1 LQKPDEM
8 TACSRVFNVKT
19 MRGDFMKLV
28 VLKGGDDAVLLVQ
41 CARSAAE
48 STRVAG
54 AVALSGDGLHWV
66 LVNVS
71 PSVATQ
77 LSTDARLL
85 RHPGLPDA
93 AVRAVVLTD
102 AQVDHVTGLL
112 SLRDGAPIHLYAT
125 PAVFEELTHALP
137 VLPLL
142 EHYCGVQW
150 HVIPVAGE
158 SREAVF
164 HIEGQ
169 PTLEFTAV
177 ATDGPLPRHAA
188 QPASAEVGETIALAV
203 RDLVTG
209 QRFFC
214 ARSLAA
220 AGFEAVAWMQQA
232 DCLLLADDRVDGW
245 PEAGVF
251 QPPGLG
257 VLAQLDRVQARR
269 KVLMAM
275 PAWDAGPG
283 RSLLDL
289 ARHGIEL
296 AADRME
302 IDL

>member
-1 LQKPDEM
+1 
-8 TACSRVFNVKT
+8 
-19 MRGDFMKLV
+19 MKLV
-28 VLKGGDDAVLLVQ
+28 VLKGGDEAVPLAQ
-41 CARSAAE
+41 CARAVPF
-48 STRVAG
+48 STRAPG
-54 AVALSGDGLHWV
+54 AVALSGDGQRWV

-77 LSTDARLL
+77 LATDARLL
-85 RHPGLPDA
+85 RHRGLPDA
-93 AVRAVVLTD
+93 SVRAVVLTD

-125 PAVFEELTHALP
+125 PAVFEELTHTLP

-169 PTLEFTAV
+169 PALEFTAV
-177 ATDGPLPRHAA
+177 ATDGPLPRHAS
-188 QPASAEVGETIALAV
+188 QPASAAVGETIALAV

-214 ARSLAA
+214 AGSLAA
-220 AGFEAVAWMQQA
+220 AGFEAVEWMRQA
-232 DCLLLADDRVDGW
+232 DCLLLGDDRVDAW
-245 PEAGVF
+245 PDEAVSGAAC
-251 QPPGLG
+251 LTM
-257 VLAQLDRVQARR
+257 LAQLDRRGARR
-269 KVLMAM
+269 TLLMGLSGSGGRVAL
-275 PAWDAGPG
+275 PAG
-283 RSLLDL
+283 DL
-289 ARHGIEL
+289 ALHGVEL

>member
-1 LQKPDEM
+1 MK
-8 TACSRVFNVKT
+8 
-19 MRGDFMKLV
+19 GGFMKLV
-28 VLKGGDDAVLLVQ
+28 VLKGGEEVVPLTQ
-41 CARSAAE
+41 CARSASA
-48 STRVAG
+48 STRAPG
-54 AVALSGDGLHWV
+54 AIALSGDGLHWV

-85 RHPGLPDA
+85 RHTGLPDA
-93 AVRAVVLTD
+93 VVRAVVLTD

-164 HIEGQ
+164 QIEGQ

-209 QRFFC
+209 QRVFC

-220 AGFEAVAWMQQA
+220 AGFEAVEWMQQA
-232 DCLLLADDRVDGW
+232 DCLLLGDDRVDAW
-245 PEAGVF
+245 SDEAASGTAGQGMF
-251 QPPGLG
+251 
-257 VLAQLDRVQARR
+257 AQLDRVGARR

-275 PAWDAGPG
+275 PEWDAGQG
-283 RSLLDL
+283 RPAADL
-289 ARHGIEL
+289 ARHGVEL

-302 IDL
+302 INL

>member
-1 LQKPDEM
+1 
-8 TACSRVFNVKT
+8 
-19 MRGDFMKLV
+19 MKLV
-28 VLKGGDDAVLLVQ
+28 VLKGGDEAVPLAQ
-41 CARSAAE
+41 CARAGLT
-48 STRVAG
+48 STRAPG

-66 LVNVS
+66 LINVS

-93 AVRAVVLTD
+93 AVRAVVLMD

-188 QPASAEVGETIALAV
+188 QPASGQVGETIALAV

-220 AGFEAVAWMQQA
+220 AGFEAVEWMQQA
-232 DCLLLADDRVDGW
+232 DCLLLGDDRVDVW
-245 PEAGVF
+245 PDDGNPGV
-251 QPPGLG
+251 QGLG
-257 VLAQLDRVQARR
+257 MLAQLDRVGARR

-275 PAWDAGPG
+275 PDWDAGPVRLHG
-283 RSLLDL
+283 EL
-289 ARHGIEL
+289 ARHGVEL

>member
-1 LQKPDEM
+1 
-8 TACSRVFNVKT
+8 
-19 MRGDFMKLV
+19 MKLV
-28 VLKGGDDAVLLVQ
+28 VLKGGDEAVPLTHRTRGVPT
-41 CARSAAE
+41 
-48 STRVAG
+48 STRAPG
-54 AVALSGDGLHWV
+54 AVALSGDGQHWV

-102 AQVDHVTGLL
+102 AQIDHVTGLL
-112 SLRDGAPIHLYAT
+112 SLRDGVPIHLYAT

-137 VLPLL
+137 VLPML

-158 SREAVF
+158 AREAVF

-177 ATDGPLPRHAA
+177 ATDGPLPRHVA
-188 QPASAEVGETIALAV
+188 QPTSAEVGHTIALAV

-220 AGFEAVAWMQQA
+220 AGLEAFEWMRQA
-232 DCLLLADDRVDGW
+232 DCLLLGDDRIDAW
-245 PEAGVF
+245 PDTAEPDRAAL
-251 QPPGLG
+251 QL
-257 VLAQLDRVQARR
+257 LAQLDRVGTCR

-275 PAWDAGPG
+275 PRWDASGG
-283 RSLLDL
+283 RGDL
-289 ARHGIEL
+289 AHHGVEL
-296 AADRME
+296 AEDRME
-302 IDL
+302 IEL

>member
-1 LQKPDEM
+1 
-8 TACSRVFNVKT
+8 
-19 MRGDFMKLV
+19 MKLV
-28 VLKGGDDAVLLVQ
+28 VLKGGDEAVPLAQ
-41 CARSAAE
+41 CARAGPV
-48 STRVAG
+48 STRAPG
-54 AVALSGDGLHWV
+54 AVALSGDGQRWV

-77 LSTDARLL
+77 LTTDARLL
-85 RHPGLPDA
+85 RHRGLPDA

-125 PAVFEELTHALP
+125 PAVFEELTHTLP

-169 PTLEFTAV
+169 PSLEFTAV

-188 QPASAEVGETIALAV
+188 QPSSAAVGETIALAV

-220 AGFEAVAWMQQA
+220 AGFEAVEWMQQA
-232 DCLLLADDRVDGW
+232 DCLLLGDDRVDAW
-245 PEAGVF
+245 PEEVSSDTARLTMF
-251 QPPGLG
+251 
-257 VLAQLDRVQARR
+257 AQLDRLGARR
-269 KVLMAM
+269 KLLMGM
-275 PAWDAGPG
+275 SEWGVGVTLPVG
-283 RSLLDL
+283 DL
-289 ARHGIEL
+289 ALHGVEL

-302 IDL
+302 INL

>member
-1 LQKPDEM
+1 
-8 TACSRVFNVKT
+8 
-19 MRGDFMKLV
+19 MKLV
-28 VLKGGDDAVLLVQ
+28 VLKGGDQAVPLAQ
-41 CARSAAE
+41 CARAG
-48 STRVAG
+48 STRAPG
-54 AVALSGDGLHWV
+54 AVALSGDGLCWV

-71 PSVATQ
+71 PPVAMQ

-85 RHPGLPDA
+85 RHRGLPDA
-93 AVRAVVLTD
+93 AVRAIVLTD

-125 PAVFEELTHALP
+125 PTVFEELTHTLP

-188 QPASAEVGETIALAV
+188 QPASAAVGETIALAV

-214 ARSLAA
+214 AGSLAA
-220 AGFEAVAWMQQA
+220 AGFEAVEWMRQA
-232 DCLLLADDRVDGW
+232 DCLLLGDDRVDAW
-245 PEAGVF
+245 PDEAVSGAAC
-251 QPPGLG
+251 LTM
-257 VLAQLDRVQARR
+257 LAQLDRVGARR
-269 KVLMAM
+269 TLLMGLSESGGQVT
-275 PAWDAGPG
+275 PPTV
-283 RSLLDL
+283 DL
-289 ARHGIEL
+289 ALHGVEL
-296 AADRME
+296 VADRME

>member
-1 LQKPDEM
+1 
-8 TACSRVFNVKT
+8 
-19 MRGDFMKLV
+19 MKLV
-28 VLKGGDDAVLLVQ
+28 VLKGGDDAVPLVQ
-41 CARSAAE
+41 CARRVVD
-48 STRVAG
+48 STRVPG

-125 PAVFEELTHALP
+125 PAVFEQLTHTLP

-188 QPASAEVGETIALAV
+188 QPASSEVGETIALAV

-232 DCLLLADDRVDGW
+232 DCLLLADDRVDDW
-245 PEAGVF
+245 PEAAADAPAPAVSGVF
-251 QPPGLG
+251 
-257 VLAQLDRVQARR
+257 AQLDRVRARR
-269 KVLMAM
+269 KVLMAT

-283 RSLLDL
+283 RVLRDL
-289 ARHGIEL
+289 AQHGVEL

>member
-1 LQKPDEM
+1 
-8 TACSRVFNVKT
+8 
-19 MRGDFMKLV
+19 
-28 VLKGGDDAVLLVQ
+28 
-41 CARSAAE
+41 
-48 STRVAG
+48 
-54 AVALSGDGLHWV
+54 VALSGDGLCWV

-71 PSVATQ
+71 PSVAMQ

-85 RHPGLPDA
+85 RHRGLPDA
-93 AVRAVVLTD
+93 VVRAVVLTD

-125 PAVFEELTHALP
+125 PAVFEELTHTLP

-158 SREAVF
+158 SREAIF

-177 ATDGPLPRHAA
+177 ATDGPLPQHAA
-188 QPASAEVGETIALAV
+188 QPSSTPAAVGETIALAV

-220 AGFEAVAWMQQA
+220 AGFEAVEWMQQA
-232 DCLLLADDRVDGW
+232 DCLLLGDDRVDVW
-245 PEAGVF
+245 PDDDAA
-251 QPPGLG
+251 PGLAR
-257 VLAQLDRVQARR
+257 LTMFAQLDRLGARR
-269 KVLMAM
+269 KLLMGVSE
-275 PAWDAGPG
+275 WSAGGALPMG
-283 RSLLDL
+283 DL
-289 ARHGIEL
+289 ALHGVEL

>member
-1 LQKPDEM
+1 
-8 TACSRVFNVKT
+8 
-19 MRGDFMKLV
+19 MKLV
-28 VLKGGDDAVLLVQ
+28 VLKGGDETVPLVQ
-41 CARSAAE
+41 CARSVAD
-48 STRVAG
+48 STRVPG
-54 AVALSGDGLHWV
+54 AVALSGDGQHWV

-188 QPASAEVGETIALAV
+188 QPASSEVGDTIALAV

-220 AGFEAVAWMQQA
+220 AGFEAFAWMQQA
-232 DCLLLADDRVDGW
+232 DCLLLADDRVDVW
-245 PEAGVF
+245 PETE
-251 QPPGLG
+251 PPEHPSLG
-257 VLAQLDRVQARR
+257 MLAQLDRVRARR
-269 KVLMAM
+269 KVLMAT

-283 RSLLDL
+283 RVQRDL
-289 ARHGIEL
+289 AQHGVEL

>member
-1 LQKPDEM
+1 
-8 TACSRVFNVKT
+8 
-19 MRGDFMKLV
+19 MKLV
-28 VLKGGDDAVLLVQ
+28 VLKGGDEAVPLAQ
-41 CARSAAE
+41 CLRSVAD
-48 STRVAG
+48 STRVPG
-54 AVALSGDGLHWV
+54 AVALSGGGQHWV

-77 LSTDARLL
+77 LATDARLL

-164 HIEGQ
+164 HVEGQ

-177 ATDGPLPRHAA
+177 ATDGPLPRHAV

-220 AGFEAVAWMQQA
+220 AGFEAFAWMQQA
-232 DCLLLADDRVDGW
+232 DCLLLADDRVDQW
-245 PEAGVF
+245 PELEARDDPHQGM
-251 QPPGLG
+251 
-257 VLAQLDRVQARR
+257 LAQLDRIQARR
-269 KVLMAM
+269 KLLMAM
-275 PAWDAGPG
+275 PAWDAGVGQVPKE
-283 RSLLDL
+283 L
-289 ARHGIEL
+289 ARHGVEL

>member
-1 LQKPDEM
+1 
-8 TACSRVFNVKT
+8 
-19 MRGDFMKLV
+19 MKLV
-28 VLKGGDDAVLLVQ
+28 VLKGGDEAVPLTQ
-41 CARSAAE
+41 CARTVLA
-48 STRVAG
+48 STRTPG

-66 LVNVS
+66 LINVS

-85 RHPGLPDA
+85 RHAGLPDA

-164 HIEGQ
+164 QIEGQ
-169 PTLEFTAV
+169 PTLEFTAI

-188 QPASAEVGETIALAV
+188 QPASAEVGETIGLAV

-220 AGFEAVAWMQQA
+220 AGFEAVEWMQQA
-232 DCLLLADDRVDGW
+232 DCLLLGDDRVDAW
-245 PEAGVF
+245 PDDSESGVAGQGMF
-251 QPPGLG
+251 
-257 VLAQLDRVQARR
+257 AQLDRVGARR

-275 PAWDAGPG
+275 PEWDAGSG
-283 RSLLDL
+283 RPAADL
-289 ARHGIEL
+289 ARHGVEL

-302 IDL
+302 INL

>member
-1 LQKPDEM
+1 
-8 TACSRVFNVKT
+8 VFNVKT
-19 MRGDFMKLV
+19 MREDFMKLV
-28 VLKGGDDAVLLVQ
+28 VLKGGDETVPLAQ
-41 CARSAAE
+41 CARAGPA
-48 STRVAG
+48 STRAPG
-54 AVALSGDGLHWV
+54 AVALSGAGLHWV
-66 LVNVS
+66 LINVS

-112 SLRDGAPIHLYAT
+112 GLRDGAPIHLYAT

-188 QPASAEVGETIALAV
+188 QSMSGEVGETIARAV

-220 AGFEAVAWMQQA
+220 AGFEAVEWMQQA
-232 DCLLLADDRVDGW
+232 DCLLLGDDRVDAW
-245 PEAGVF
+245 PEDGDASAT
-251 QPPGLG
+251 GLNM
-257 VLAQLDRVQARR
+257 LAQLDRVGARR

-275 PAWDAGPG
+275 PDWAAGPG
-283 RSLLDL
+283 RLRGEL
-289 ARHGIEL
+289 ARHGVEL